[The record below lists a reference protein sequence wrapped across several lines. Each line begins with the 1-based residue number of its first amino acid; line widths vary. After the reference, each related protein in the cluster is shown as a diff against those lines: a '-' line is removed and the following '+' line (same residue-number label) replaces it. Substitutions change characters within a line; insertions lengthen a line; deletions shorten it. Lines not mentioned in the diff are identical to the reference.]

1 MKSAKLRG
9 MVFVLPVLAGMLVF
23 FLVPLALSVRYAFV
37 RGAGDSS
44 FVGFQNFL
52 DLFHNPA
59 FSLAV
64 KNTLVFA
71 GVGVPAVLVLSLWLA
86 TSLATRD
93 SALRRIMLLP
103 MVMPV
108 AAALMGWS
116 AILGEQGLLP
126 ALLNLLGFGRINFLG
141 DKGARWTLIF
151 LYIVKNF
158 GYMTIILSSAIA
170 TIPRDHREAF
180 AMDSRSAFW
189 FTIKIVIPQIAPVV
203 FFVIILCIVNCFQIF
218 REVFSLYGFYPPN
231 SLYMIQNFLNNNFLK
246 LNYSRLCTA
255 SILVTLA
262 VAMLSAVYLNFSDK
276 GGEDR

>member
-1 MKSAKLRG
+1 MKSAKYRG
-9 MVFVLPVLAGMLVF
+9 MVFVLPVFAGMLVF
-23 FLVPLALSVRYAFV
+23 FLVPLFLSVRYAFI
-37 RGAGDSS
+37 RGVEDTR
-44 FVGFQNFL
+44 FVGIQNFL

-59 FSLAV
+59 FLLAV
-64 KNTLVFA
+64 KNTLIFA
-71 GVGVPAVLVLSLWLA
+71 GIGVPAVVVLALWLS
-86 TSLATRD
+86 TELGVHD

-116 AILGEQGLLP
+116 AILGDQGLA
-126 ALLNLLGFGRINFLG
+126 ALLAEFLGRGPIPFFG

-151 LYIVKNF
+151 LYVVKNF

-170 TIPRDHREAF
+170 TIPEDQWEAY
-180 AMDSRSAFW
+180 ALDSGSVFW
-189 FTIKIVIPQIAPVV
+189 FTVKIVVPQIAPVI

-218 REVFSLYGFYPPN
+218 REVFSLYEFYPPN

-262 VAMLSAVYLNFSDK
+262 VAVLSAVYLHFGDK
-276 GGEDR
+276 GGEA